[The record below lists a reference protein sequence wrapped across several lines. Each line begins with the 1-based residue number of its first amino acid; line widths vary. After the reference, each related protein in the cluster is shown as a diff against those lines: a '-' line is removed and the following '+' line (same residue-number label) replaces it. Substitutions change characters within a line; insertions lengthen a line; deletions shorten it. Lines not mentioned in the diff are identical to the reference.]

1 MTLRERLRPRLLLS
15 HISLATIPV
24 LIIGVMLIQTT
35 RESIETTV
43 ADGNFEIAKR
53 ASNEIRLYIEQAQS
67 VVSQVADNMGILDT
81 TPIERQRLIDNVVV
95 RHEQFRELAV
105 LDLEGRELLCTRLAE
120 HDVPHLRDD
129 LVLPQ
134 LESVS
139 ISQVFISEDRLPSVQ
154 MTVPILRFNLVI
166 GYVSAEVNLKDMWD
180 LVDSVQIGG
189 DDASGYGNAYVV
201 SSNGRLIAHPQRERV
216 YGQEDLS
223 DTPVGMAITEA
234 ASNTVLYQTRIGE
247 QLAAFVEIE
256 PLGWHVVIEQP
267 TAEAFTRSR
276 EAKVEVTVLMIFSAI
291 AASLIGVFFARKVAH
306 PVSELVRGA
315 HLFGKGELT
324 QSIDVPGHGE
334 LTMLADEFNHMARQL
349 LEKERQLQRA
359 ERLATLSKFASILS
373 HEIRNPLNSMM
384 INLQVLK
391 REMDK
396 HGTLTEKSRKFYD
409 IIVAEIWRIDGLVEN
424 FMTYARPPELNLF
437 NHSITN
443 LIDEVVETH
452 RSVAQD
458 RGIKISTHY
467 ETPELNIAVDADQL
481 NQVFLN
487 LLLNAFDAMEDGGKL
502 TILARE
508 QRPEWTG
515 DLTSD
520 THGKS
525 FVIITVTDSGCGMDD
540 EQLSHIFD
548 MYYTLKANGTGLGL
562 PITQQIVEKHGGK
575 IDVTSKSGQGS
586 TFTVWLPVEHAE
598 SREMSPVSLPDTTS
612 ATVQK

>member
-24 LIIGVMLIQTT
+24 LIIGIMLIQTT

-43 ADGNFEIAKR
+43 SDGNFEIAKR

-67 VVSQVADNMGILDT
+67 VVSQVADDIGILET
-81 TPIERQRLIDNVVV
+81 TPIQRQRLIDNVVV

-120 HDVPHLRDD
+120 HDAPHLRDD
-129 LVLPQ
+129 LILPQ
-134 LESVS
+134 SESIS

-154 MTVPILRFNLVI
+154 MTVPILRFNQII
-166 GYVSAEVNLKDMWD
+166 GYVTAEVNLKDMWD

-189 DDASGYGNAYVV
+189 DNDSGYGNAYVV
-201 SSNGRLIAHPQRERV
+201 SGNGRLIAHPQRERV

-223 DTPVGMAITEA
+223 DRPVGMAITEA
-234 ASNTVLYQTRIGE
+234 ASNTVLYQTQNGE
-247 QLAAFVEIE
+247 LLAAFVEIE

-267 TAEAFTRSR
+267 TAEAFTRSQ
-276 EAKVEVTVLMIFSAI
+276 EAKVEVTVLIIFSAI
-291 AASLIGVFFARKVAH
+291 AASLIGVFFARKIAH

-349 LEKERQLQRA
+349 LEKERQLQRV

-396 HGTLTEKSRKFYD
+396 NGTLTEKNRKFYD
-409 IIVAEIWRIDGLVEN
+409 IIVSEIWRIDGLVEN

-437 NHSITN
+437 NHKITN

-452 RSVAQD
+452 RSSAQD
-458 RGIKISTHY
+458 QGITITTNY
-467 ETPELNIAVDADQL
+467 ETPDLNVAVDADQL
-481 NQVFLN
+481 KQVFLN
-487 LLLNAFDAMEDGGKL
+487 LMLNAFDAMEPCGTL
-502 TILARE
+502 VISTRE

-540 EQLSHIFD
+540 DQISHIFD

-562 PITQQIVEKHGGK
+562 PIAQQIVEKHGGK

-586 TFTVWLPVEHAE
+586 TFTVWLPVNHTEFGELTHA
-598 SREMSPVSLPDTTS
+598 SLHDTTG
-612 ATVQK
+612 TII